1 MAPKRNKQNR
11 LINNVPSL
19 KKEIHQEVMNKKKN
33 YEAKQVEKVW
43 GNYINDLMNH
53 GIEIPEDFV
62 QYIKEK
68 GVKLTK
74 NIDLI

>member
-1 MAPKRNKQNR
+1 
-11 LINNVPSL
+11 
-19 KKEIHQEVMNKKKN
+19 MNKKKN